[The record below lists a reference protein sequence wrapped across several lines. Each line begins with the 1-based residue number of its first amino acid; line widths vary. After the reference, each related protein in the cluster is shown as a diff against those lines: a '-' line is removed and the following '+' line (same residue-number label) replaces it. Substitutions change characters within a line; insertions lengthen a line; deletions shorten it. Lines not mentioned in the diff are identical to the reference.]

1 MFGRIKTLA
10 VDTVTGFIAD
20 ECLSRAAAVAYYT
33 LFSIAPLLVIAT
45 AIAGFAFGEDAAR
58 GAVAEQLQGT
68 VGRDAAVAV
77 QEMVRGA
84 RDATQGGIAAAIGL
98 VVLLLAASGA
108 FGELQSAL
116 NAIWKTE
123 GPPRRTQLSRFV
135 RAKAAAIGL
144 VAATGFLLLASLIV
158 SAVIKAVGT
167 WIGAVVPA
175 TAMLMQWIAFF
186 VPLAILT
193 VLFGAIY
200 KVLPDRTIAWRDVIV
215 GAFVTALLFS
225 IGKTAIGLYLGSSSV
240 GTSFGAAGALVVLL
254 VWVNYSAVIFLL
266 GAEFTR
272 AWANLHGSWR
282 HAPVPADAG
291 GRGVEAPPSR

>member
-1 MFGRIKTLA
+1 MLGRIRTLA
-10 VDTVTGFIAD
+10 VDTVMGFIAD
-20 ECLSRAAAVAYYT
+20 ECLSRAAAIAYYT

-45 AIAGFAFGEDAAR
+45 AIAGFAFGEDAVQ
-58 GAVAEQLQGT
+58 GAVAGQLEGT

-84 RDATQGGIAAAIGL
+84 SDATEGGIAAAIGITM
-98 VVLLLAASGA
+98 LLLAASGA

-116 NAIWKTE
+116 NAIWKTT
-123 GPPRRTQLSRFV
+123 GPPAGTQISRFL

-144 VAATGFLLLASLIV
+144 VAATGFLLLVSLIV
-158 SAVIKAVGT
+158 SAAIKALGS
-167 WIGAVVPA
+167 WIGGVLPETVV
-175 TAMLMQWIAFF
+175 LLQWIAFF

-193 VLFGAIY
+193 LLFGAIY
-200 KVLPDRTIAWRDVIV
+200 KVLPDRDIAWRDVLV
-215 GAFVTALLFS
+215 GAFATALLFS
-225 IGKTAIGLYLGSSSV
+225 IGKTAIGLYLGSSSI

-272 AWANLHGSWR
+272 AWANMHGSCSD
-282 HAPVPADAG
+282 APVPADSG
-291 GRGVEAPPSR
+291 GRNARAN